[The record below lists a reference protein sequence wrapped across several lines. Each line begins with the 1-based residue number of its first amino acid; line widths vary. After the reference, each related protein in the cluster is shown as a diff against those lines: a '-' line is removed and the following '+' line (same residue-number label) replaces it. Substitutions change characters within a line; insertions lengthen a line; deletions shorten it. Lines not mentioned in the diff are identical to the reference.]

1 MSDALAMA
9 LARLRE
15 ELENV
20 GASGEFALQVSN
32 RDATV
37 LKALPRNLTAYYEP
51 RLSDTHYADG
61 RVEPPVLQYRFAGVP
76 ILVN

>member
-1 MSDALAMA
+1 MSDGLALA

-15 ELENV
+15 ELENI
-20 GASGEFALQVSN
+20 GASGDFALKVSN

-37 LKALPRNLTAYYEP
+37 IKALSSKFTAYHEP
-51 RLSDTHYADG
+51 HVSDTHYADG

-76 ILVN
+76 ILVS